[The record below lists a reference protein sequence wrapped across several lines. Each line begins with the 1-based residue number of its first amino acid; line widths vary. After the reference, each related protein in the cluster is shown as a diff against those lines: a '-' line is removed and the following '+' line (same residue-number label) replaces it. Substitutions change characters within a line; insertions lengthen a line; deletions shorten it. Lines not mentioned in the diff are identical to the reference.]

1 MEPSIPEKAET
12 SDEVNGLRR
21 HETPQKTPPPD
32 EEFHG
37 EQVLTIAGGHFVHDT
52 YSAFIPPLLPI
63 LQERLS
69 ANYALTGG
77 LVVFTQL
84 PSLLNPLLG
93 YLADKVSLRY
103 FVILAPAV
111 TATLISCLGFASDY
125 LALALLLLAAGVSIA
140 AFHAPAPAMIA
151 RISGRR
157 LGTGMSLFMAAGEL
171 GRTLGPIVAVAGVG
185 WFGLEGIWR
194 LAFVGW
200 LVSGILFVRLRHISA
215 QLTTPVASH
224 LPWRKARRIFSVFGW
239 LLLARIFIV
248 VCLTTF
254 LPLFMSD
261 TRGSGLWLAAAS
273 LTILEAA
280 GVVGALVTGTL
291 SDRLGRPQV
300 LLVLLGLSPIFLF
313 AFVYA
318 PNWLTLPLLI
328 ALGLTA
334 ISPTP
339 VLLAI
344 IQDEFPDNRA
354 LANGSFMALNFLVR
368 ALGIWLVGALADR
381 IGLESTF
388 VLASL
393 IALVSIPAIWFLP
406 RGGAAGRSV

>member
-1 MEPSIPEKAET
+1 
-12 SDEVNGLRR
+12 
-21 HETPQKTPPPD
+21 
-32 EEFHG
+32 
-37 EQVLTIAGGHFVHDT
+37 
-52 YSAFIPPLLPI
+52 
-63 LQERLS
+63 
-69 ANYALTGG
+69 
-77 LVVFTQL
+77 
-84 PSLLNPLLG
+84 
-93 YLADKVSLRY
+93 
-103 FVILAPAV
+103 
-111 TATLISCLGFASDY
+111 
-125 LALALLLLAAGVSIA
+125 
-140 AFHAPAPAMIA
+140 
-151 RISGRR
+151 
-157 LGTGMSLFMAAGEL
+157 
-171 GRTLGPIVAVAGVG
+171 
-185 WFGLEGIWR
+185 LEGIWR

-200 LVSGILFVRLRHISA
+200 LVSGILFFRLRHVSA
-215 QLTTPVASH
+215 RVTTQVASN
-224 LPWRKARRIFSVFGW
+224 LPWQKARRIFSVLGW

-406 RGGAAGRSV
+406 RGGAAGRSA